1 MSIDIASL
9 GITVDTSGLV
19 SGEQALRALGNTSA
33 VAETTIKNSM
43 KGIEGAAISAG
54 RALSG
59 SISANPQASFVAQ
72 VLKGQQAFDALRA
85 SVDPAWASSQKFA
98 DVQKQVAAAVEAGYT
113 NQSVANSVLEAA
125 ASRYMG
131 VATAAERAKQAEE
144 QANAKASGLAAQR
157 SQFDQLRASIDP
169 LYASSMRYET
179 ALNQIQAAQT
189 AGIVGEREAA
199 MVADMAATRYLG
211 VGTAVKGAE
220 GAVVGLTEGV
230 ALNRIQMLEGMHLMR
245 EFGTA
250 AAMGI
255 PPVQALGMEFGRIMT
270 FFQYNDQ
277 GVSGTFMAL
286 GTAAKSAAS
295 AVGSFLGPLGLL
307 SIGLTAVVGI
317 AWVDR
322 FMEGRDHLNEMTTA
336 TKDLD
341 AAMKVLDGTTKS
353 VNMSV
358 TEMAGTF
365 GSNSGAASQ
374 VFDAQRLIAQMNA
387 QKALLEVAKSTS
399 TLFGSTSAGAVGQ
412 GMNAFESKT
421 TAAIHNVTR
430 ELGLSD
436 DAAKTLIDDM
446 KALGESKTA
455 QQMVDNAQAARLF
468 LMEAAGGFDKMN
480 PKAETLYETFL
491 NIVLQGSKLSAMDMG
506 ASIRAAT
513 ADAKIL
519 QSVMNET
526 AALGN
531 LGRGNG
537 ALEYQMRKNHAAS
550 INGNQVFDYSQTT
563 GQNNAAGLPYISTAT
578 AHTHKLTEAEK
589 AYQQVVKEATG
600 DLGHYQLMLSQ
611 VSIAQDNGAI
621 TATQAANETAAL
633 RQKILESTDAG
644 KFYSQAVQEFQTGMA
659 DAIVTGHGLGS
670 MLSDLATKFAEAAA
684 QAALFGS
691 GPLSEGSGGGIFGG
705 LLSSLAG
712 LLGGASSLAPAVS
725 PIPVPRPFASGTSY
739 APGGLSLVGEQGPEL
754 VNLPR
759 GAQVVPSGQTAAA
772 LGGGGGEVAVLVTV
786 DGGAIQALVQH
797 VSGNVT
803 ASAISAYDK
812 TVLPGSVKRINADP
826 RRRG

>member
-33 VAETTIKNSM
+33 VAETTVKNSM

-131 VATAAERAKQAEE
+131 VATAAERAAQAEE

-230 ALNRIQMLEGMHLMR
+230 ALNRIQMLEGEHIMR

-255 PPVQALGMEFGRIMT
+255 SPVQALGMEFGRIMT

-307 SIGLTAVVGI
+307 SIGLTAVAGI

-519 QSVMNET
+519 QSVLNET
-526 AALGN
+526 TALGN

-578 AHTHKLTEAEK
+578 AHTHKLTDAQK
-589 AYQQVVKEATG
+589 AYQQVVKDLTG
-600 DLGHYQLMLSQ
+600 NLGEYNLMLNS
-611 VSIAQDNGAI
+611 VSAAQKQTGA
-621 TATQAANETAAL
+621 TAEQAFAETAKL
-633 RQKILESTDAG
+633 NEKILESTDAG
-644 KFYSQAVQEFQTGMA
+644 KFYVSTMQSFETSMTQ
-659 DAIVTGHGLGS
+659 AIVTGKGLGS
-670 MLSDLATKFAEAAA
+670 VLSDLAAKFAEAAL
-684 QAALFGS
+684 QAALFGT
-691 GPLSEGSGGGIFGG
+691 GPFSGGGTMASPTSSLFGG
-705 LLSSLAG
+705 LFSSLGG
-712 LLGGASSLAPAVS
+712 LFH
-725 PIPVPRPFASGTSY
+725 FASGTSY

-759 GAQVVPSGQTAAA
+759 GAQVVPSAQTAAA
-772 LGGGGGEVAVLVTV
+772 LGGTSTIQVILSPDLQAQILQQASGQAVQIMAGG
-786 DGGAIQALVQH
+786 I
-797 VSGNVT
+797 
-803 ASAISAYDK
+803 ASYDK
-812 TVLPGSVKRINADP
+812 TTLPKSVARINADP